1 MATKK
6 SLYEIL
12 QLAPDASYAQLRAS
26 FESLCQSLE
35 AQQPALPA
43 EDFKTQLRLLQLA
56 YSTLAT
62 PLSRDAYDAQLAA
75 RAAPARAPS
84 DALVA
89 ALPLSRSAAEIRAE
103 AMLMRADA
111 MSLRADAMGIRA
123 DGLLGEPQ
131 SGAGLATNPI
141 WSRLLA
147 SSRTVLLTLGTLAAI
162 GMVVKIVFLFT
173 LSRPSEDAGARQQAS
188 EKVFLQEYY
197 QTWGVRVA
205 NRAEADALDAERRAR
220 EDASRGQRQKD
231 EEKNRMEKAEREFEE
246 ESRKRGAQVSAE
258 LQFAEEK
265 ARLAQVQ
272 EERQQEEVRR
282 TKEDA
287 ERRRI
292 EAEQAKWRR
301 ILETP
306 SNN

>member
-12 QLAPDASYAQLRAS
+12 QLAPDASYAQIRSAY
-26 FESLCQSLE
+26 EDLCQSLE
-35 AQQPALPA
+35 ATQSVRSKEDYDTQQ
-43 EDFKTQLRLLQLA
+43 RLLKLA

-62 PLSRDAYDAQLAA
+62 PLSRDAYDAQLAS
-75 RAAPARAPS
+75 RPGVARAPS

-89 ALPLSRSAAEIRAE
+89 TGPVTRSAAEIRAE

-123 DGLLGEPQ
+123 DSLLGEPQ
-131 SGAGLATNPI
+131 AGSGLAAGPI
-141 WSRLLA
+141 WSRLRSA
-147 SSRTVLLTLGTLAAI
+147 SKTALLTLGTLAAI
-162 GMVVKIVFLFT
+162 SMVVKIVFLFT
-173 LSRPSEDAGARQQAS
+173 LNRPSDDAGARERAS
-188 EKVFLQEYY
+188 EKVFLQDYY
-197 QTWGVRVA
+197 QTWGVRPA

-220 EDASRGQRQKD
+220 EDSSRTQRQKE
-231 EEKNRMEKAEREFEE
+231 EEKVRMEKAEREFEE
-246 ESRKRGAQVSAE
+246 ESRRRGAQVSAE

-272 EERQQEEVRR
+272 EDRQLEQARHAKEE
-282 TKEDA
+282 A

-306 SNN
+306 SNH

>member
-1 MATKK
+1 MAIKK

-12 QLAPDASYAQLRAS
+12 QLAPDASFAQIRAS

-35 AQQPALPA
+35 AQQPDLPP
-43 EDFKTQLRLLQLA
+43 EDYITQLRLLKLA
-56 YSTLAT
+56 HSTLAT
-62 PLSRDAYDAQLAA
+62 PLSRDAYDAYLAS
-75 RAAPARAPS
+75 RQAAARAPS
-84 DALVA
+84 DALVPTPPA
-89 ALPLSRSAAEIRAE
+89 GRSAAEIRAE

-123 DGLLGEPQ
+123 DGLLGDVPA
-131 SGAGLATNPI
+131 GAGLASPL

-147 SSRTVLLTLGTLAAI
+147 SSKTALLTLGTLAAI
-162 GMVVKIVFLFT
+162 GMVVKIVLLFT
-173 LSRPSEDAGARQQAS
+173 LSRPSDDAGARERAS
-188 EKVFLQEYY
+188 EKVYLQEYY

-205 NRAEADALDAERRAR
+205 NRAEAEALDAERRTR
-220 EDASRGQRQKD
+220 EDSSRTQRQKE
-231 EEKNRMEKAEREFEE
+231 EEKVRMEKAEREFEE
-246 ESRKRGAQVSAE
+246 ESRRRGAQVSAE

-272 EERQQEEVRR
+272 EERQLEQARQVKEE
-282 TKEDA
+282 A